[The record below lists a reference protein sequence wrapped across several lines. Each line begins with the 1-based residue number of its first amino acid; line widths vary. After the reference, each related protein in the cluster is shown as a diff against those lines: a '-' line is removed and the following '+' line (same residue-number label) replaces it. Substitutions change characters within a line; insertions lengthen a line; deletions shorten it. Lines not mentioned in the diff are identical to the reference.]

1 MVRTH
6 YSRDHYAKCLDEAQE
21 DEVVSISLC
30 MCCAA
35 MTMWGRMS
43 AEEGYFEASE
53 VLKDIFGEFAVF
65 GADFARSVLDHG
77 WGRGFD

>member
-1 MVRTH
+1 
-6 YSRDHYAKCLDEAQE
+6 
-21 DEVVSISLC
+21 
-30 MCCAA
+30 